1 MFLALREMKKEKL
14 RFIMIILVTALIAF
28 LIYFL
33 SSLAFGLS
41 ELNKTAI
48 DYWDAKGIVLSASSN
63 ENIYAS
69 FINEE
74 DVKEA
79 QLDINNAVNV
89 VSASIYINDQD
100 QEENFIDVVLMGLD
114 FNNNQS
120 HAPLIEGELVQ
131 SDNEVVLSNSFRD
144 EHAIVI
150 GDTITITSSLIDFK
164 VVGFSE
170 DSNYNAIPVAYVQR
184 EMASQDVLIDPDEA
198 KQQQELEELLNQL
211 NDQQVD
217 TQEVEEAPTLVSGV
231 LVDKTMTHQALEEQ
245 GLQYLSV
252 QDFIFSIPGYME
264 QLLTF
269 GLMIIALSFI
279 SAIIIGIFMYILTM
293 QKKPIFGILKIQGY
307 QNRTITLSVVIQTV
321 LLVLTGFLLGFGL
334 TLFTL
339 NFLPASVPAQI
350 SPWLLTVVTVFS
362 IFCSLIGSLFSVRTI
377 LKIDPLEAI

>member
-1 MFLALREMKKEKL
+1 M
-14 RFIMIILVTALIAF
+14 
-28 LIYFL
+28 
-33 SSLAFGLS
+33 
-41 ELNKTAI
+41 
-48 DYWDAKGIVLSASSN
+48 
-63 ENIYAS
+63 
-69 FINEE
+69 
-74 DVKEA
+74 
-79 QLDINNAVNV
+79 
-89 VSASIYINDQD
+89 
-100 QEENFIDVVLMGLD
+100 
-114 FNNNQS
+114 
-120 HAPLIEGELVQ
+120 
-131 SDNEVVLSNSFRD
+131 
-144 EHAIVI
+144 
-150 GDTITITSSLIDFK
+150 
-164 VVGFSE
+164 
-170 DSNYNAIPVAYVQR
+170 
-184 EMASQDVLIDPDEA
+184 
-198 KQQQELEELLNQL
+198 
-211 NDQQVD
+211 D

-334 TLFTL
+334 TLVTL

-350 SPWLLTVVTVFS
+350 SPWLLTVVTLFS